1 MGIHTPKRQNMKLLI
16 TLAVSALAQTYA
28 PPTTE
33 ETTTIVPN
41 TGLSCFH
48 CDAANM
54 TECQEIGEQ
63 KACADNAQ
71 VCMIEVRKRN
81 GVLES
86 VCMGLVQKR
95 SIRLPTV
102 LQRRRQLRS

>member
-1 MGIHTPKRQNMKLLI
+1 MKLLI

-28 PPTTE
+28 PPGSTE

-41 TGLSCFH
+41 SGLSCFH

-54 TECQEIGEQ
+54 TECAAIGEQ

-86 VCMGLVQKR
+86 VSSSQAFKISKFVGR
-95 SIRLPTV
+95 S
-102 LQRRRQLRS
+102 SK